1 MLAVGI
7 IAVGR
12 TWASSAAVLAAA
24 TPASACPAGPS
35 AAEPLPGEQDEPVDE
50 QERPGR
56 GGLGEDGP
64 VQGVRIH
71 PPGRNASFS
80 GSALTAIGLD
90 DAGVTPSQASG
101 AQPSSGSTTSKLSSS
116 AQRRSLSA

>member
-24 TPASACPAGPS
+24 TPASACPAGAG

-80 GSALTAIGLD
+80 GSALTAVGLD
-90 DAGVTPSQASG
+90 DAGATLARPAAHSPAADQPPASCPARPG
-101 AQPSSGSTTSKLSSS
+101 AG
-116 AQRRSLSA
+116 R